1 VTNQIDNFFS
11 EQGPLSSLLDAYS
24 PRPAQIA
31 MANAIAKT
39 LENQDGRLM
48 IEAGTGTGKSLAYL
62 IAALQSG
69 KKVLV
74 STATKTLQDQLFHKD
89 LPLAL
94 KALGQTKNA
103 LLMKGRGNYLCL
115 LKAENFAPTGDLLD
129 KRENKRIDSLRTWV
143 KTTETGDRAE
153 LTDLPDDSPWW
164 PDLNASADSCLGQ
177 SCAFYSDCYVTRMRR
192 KAQGADILV
201 VNHSLLCADQK
212 NDDSFGRILPKTD
225 LWILDE
231 AHALE
236 DVATR
241 SFGME
246 ISGRQIR
253 YLTRDLRT
261 ASSQISNID
270 QSQFQDATDA
280 LLPLFLKICESF
292 KTPECAELVEELKP
306 KLAFLEIALS
316 SAKLEL
322 LARRVYKITTEL
334 NFMLSEQSQK
344 SGFIIFVER
353 DNRGQVLSAAPIEP
367 AQVLKQTLW
376 ETNNPIILTS
386 ATLAVGDSLESFQK
400 RIGLESEGMILE
412 APFDS
417 LNQSALYMPAKPR
430 AIEDELKF
438 LVDLSQGGTF
448 LLFTSYK
455 AMNSAYENL
464 RDAFESQGLQV
475 FKQGDAPKLELIK
488 NFIEADSGFG
498 AVLFATHSFWEGVD
512 VQGQA
517 LRLVV
522 IDKLPFKSPEEPIHK
537 ARCNNLEQQG
547 TSSFYGLSVPQA
559 ALTLKQGVGRL
570 LRTHEDKGVVAILD
584 PRIIQKSYGKIFLDS
599 LPPMTHLYHPEQL
612 KEFWKNVRS

>member
-1 VTNQIDNFFS
+1 MIDAFFS
-11 EQGPLSSLLDAYS
+11 QSGPLALLLDAYS
-24 PRPAQIA
+24 PRPAQIS
-31 MANAIAKT
+31 MAKAIART
-39 LENQDGRLM
+39 LDDKNGRLM
-48 IEAGTGTGKSLAYL
+48 VEAGTGTGKSLAYL
-62 IAALQSG
+62 IAALLSG

-94 KALGQTKNA
+94 KALGQSKNA

-115 LKAENFAPTGDLLD
+115 LKAEQFAPTGDLLD
-129 KRENKRIDSLRTWV
+129 RRENKRVDSLRTWI
-143 KTTETGDRAE
+143 KKTETGDRAE
-153 LTDLPDDSPWW
+153 LNDLPDDSPWW
-164 PDLNASADSCLGQ
+164 SDLNATSESCLGQ
-177 SCAFYSDCYVTRMRR
+177 ACAFYSDCYVTRMRR

-246 ISGRQIR
+246 VSGRQLR
-253 YLTRDLRT
+253 YLTRDLRA
-261 ASSQISNID
+261 ASSQIAGLD
-270 QSQFQDATDA
+270 QTQYQEATDS
-280 LLPLFLKICESF
+280 LLPLFLKICDSF
-292 KTPECAELVEELKP
+292 GTPECQEFIEDLKP
-306 KLAFLEIALS
+306 KLAFLEIALGA
-316 SAKLEL
+316 AKLEL

-344 SGFIIFVER
+344 SGFVIFVDR

-367 AQVLKQTLW
+367 AEVLKNTLW
-376 ETNNPIILTS
+376 QTENPIILTS
-386 ATLAVGDSLESFQK
+386 ATLAVGNSLESFQK
-400 RIGLESEGMILE
+400 RIGLASEGMILE

-417 LNQSALYMPAKPR
+417 LNQSALYTPAKPQL
-430 AIEDELKF
+430 IEDELKF
-438 LVDLSQGGTF
+438 LVGLSQGGTF

-455 AMNSAYENL
+455 AMNSAYEAL
-464 RDAFESQGLQV
+464 RDYFESQGLQV
-475 FKQGDAPKLELIK
+475 FKQGDAPKLELIR
-488 NFIEADSGFG
+488 NFIDADSGFG

-512 VQGQA
+512 VQGKA

-537 ARCNNLEQQG
+537 ARCQNIEQQG
-547 TSSFYGLSVPQA
+547 TSSFYTLSVPQA

-570 LRTHEDKGVVAILD
+570 LRTHEDRGVVAILD
-584 PRIIQKSYGKIFLDS
+584 PRIIQKSYGKVFLES
-599 LPPMTHLYHPEQL
+599 LPPMTQIFQPEKL
-612 KEFWKNVRS
+612 KQFWASVY